1 MTAERLQMPGDERV
15 GQALAAG
22 LSEGRHHCHV
32 ASPCKKLWSVQHTAP
47 GQGPA

>member
-22 LSEGRHHCHV
+22 LRGIITV
-32 ASPCKKLWSVQHTAP
+32 T
-47 GQGPA
+47 